1 MNVMDT
7 VSKVM
12 IALLSTSPNETTLTN
27 QRDSSGSGE
36 QPHVSSRFAMNEKIN
51 EKSGAFKHRMRA
63 SVTQSSWDRSTSF
76 HAHLKEPIAGVIRKE
91 RGEEDGNIESEAKM
105 LRQREPDG
113 QGVDEHMNREYVG
126 FRLPEGVSNLG
137 ADDSLRKKWDN
148 ERPQYE
154 AVLGKRIEP
163 MEKTKAS
170 GMVRT
175 RDHAGEGGRTV
186 KKGGCLK
193 RKREQDGNFNMG
205 DEEGVGNDLGECG
218 EVGGDEREEEKD
230 NEEIFVKFVNSKW
243 TPPKSMNLKEG
254 TLLVGKVK
262 AGTRRILGTV
272 KGGMAICT
280 KCEMPWGHVR
290 WACCAKPIFNHAKY
304 TSSE

>member
-12 IALLSTSPNETTLTN
+12 IALLSTSPNETTLMN

-36 QPHVSSRFAMNEKIN
+36 QPHVSNRFAMNEKIN
-51 EKSGAFKHRMRA
+51 EISGGFKHRMRA

-76 HAHLKEPIAGVIRKE
+76 HAHLKEPIVGVIRKE
-91 RGEEDGNIESEAKM
+91 RGEEDGNIESEAKR
-105 LRQREPDG
+105 LRQRKPDG

-126 FRLPEGVSNLG
+126 FRLPKGVANLG

-148 ERPQYE
+148 ERPLQ
-154 AVLGKRIEP
+154 L
-163 MEKTKAS
+163 
-170 GMVRT
+170 
-175 RDHAGEGGRTV
+175 
-186 KKGGCLK
+186 
-193 RKREQDGNFNMG
+193 Q
-205 DEEGVGNDLGECG
+205 
-218 EVGGDEREEEKD
+218 EKD

-272 KGGMAICT
+272 KGGIAICT
-280 KCEMPWGHVR
+280 KCEMPWGNVR

-304 TSSE
+304 ISSE